1 MKREKPFLH
10 NLTSLSSLFLNK
22 ILTNIIDYQMPWAL
36 DNGSQ
41 PYRNAFWCFEMA
53 GIELLLFLLPA
64 LVVGDIDLILS
75 LAYQQGS
82 VCGCLSHQPFRRT

>member
-1 MKREKPFLH
+1 
-10 NLTSLSSLFLNK
+10 
-22 ILTNIIDYQMPWAL
+22 MPWAL

-64 LVVGDIDLILS
+64 LVVGDID
-75 LAYQQGS
+75 
-82 VCGCLSHQPFRRT
+82 